1 MMSAILS
8 IQDLAEAIKGGE
20 GLAEAGV
27 GARRNMDT
35 IRELYEATRKMV
47 RKKKAAAATAAK
59 EEEQGDVD
67 FSRDLREEGDR
78 GTS

>member
-1 MMSAILS
+1 M
-8 IQDLAEAIKGGE
+8 EGIKGGE

-35 IRELYEATRKMV
+35 IRELYKATRKMA
-47 RKKKAAAATAAK
+47 RKKAAAAA

-78 GTS
+78 GSS